1 MSSGA
6 ARIGEPPAAR
16 SVCYGSKGQQA
27 MASVEKRFTGE
38 NRFTVYVGNIVVARS
53 LSSMAADALVMELR
67 SRLEAG
73 A

>member
-1 MSSGA
+1 
-6 ARIGEPPAAR
+6 
-16 SVCYGSKGQQA
+16 

-53 LSSMAADALVMELR
+53 LSSTAAAALVVELR
-67 SRLEAG
+67 SRLEAE

>member
-1 MSSGA
+1 
-6 ARIGEPPAAR
+6 
-16 SVCYGSKGQQA
+16 

-53 LSSMAADALVMELR
+53 LSSMAADALVIELW